1 MSDHTPWH
9 VFEAQGP
16 IPTHAAKDLAI
27 NFESRQIY
35 KDDFRWIVDSLIA
48 ATARVAE
55 VERDLEEYRLRL
67 AGALTVLD
75 GYPFDPEEPGVMP
88 AIAGCPTIRTA
99 LRIRK
104 ERDAALARVG
114 VLEAALRD
122 IELPARALVAWIEQ
136 ADDDGMLLCDFP
148 GPARAL
154 AAALAPRSER
164 REGEPLPLIPMCS
177 NPSLP
182 LICTRAKGHDGP
194 CTSPLG
200 PDVLWTPPAA
210 PKEEAT

>member
-35 KDDFRWIVDSLIA
+35 KDDFRSIVDSLIA

-55 VERDLEEYRLRL
+55 VERDSGGVPTAARRGADRARLLPVRPRRPRGH
-67 AGALTVLD
+67 ASD
-75 GYPFDPEEPGVMP
+75 CGVP
-88 AIAGCPTIRTA
+88 NHSDCA
-99 LRIRK
+99 RIRK

-164 REGEPLPLIPMCS
+164 REGEPPCP
-177 NPSLP
+177 PHDYEDDG
-182 LICTRAKGHDGP
+182 ICIKCGGAVEANYRER
-194 CTSPLG
+194 
-200 PDVLWTPPAA
+200 
-210 PKEEAT
+210 KEGER